1 MEFSASQR
9 QKANSLHGTAG
20 PSNYRDASS
29 LSNPR
34 GTWKNLPTPIAAPSN
49 TRNTRPRPAA
59 SPYDQISNGNSLRTN
74 PNARRT
80 LLDTPARPSL
90 PQEPKHSKL
99 DHAPSSTL
107 AKRITNS
114 SSTNNTRASIRH
126 TGQSDPEVQI
136 IDRPH
141 GMKNGEDLG
150 VPVPRPH
157 PLSSSPDPM
166 NLHPFQTFPSDP
178 QYTDSRKG
186 KGKDSSPTTQPY
198 TAVVSDEVDDIED
211 FSSEAGN
218 SQPSLPPKPQ
228 SQRAAIVTPIPE
240 YIVRDTRKVFEDKV
254 PFLDLRKQNALRGGA
269 GVVKQMKPKK
279 TTKVQHHRVFF
290 VMTHTFN
297 QSVPTSRSQLDHVTT
312 SSTQFTSKEL
322 PRTKDPPLKLPLQ
335 AWAIGFKI
343 FSAENGSEPPVF
355 EYDPKTR
362 RLNVAVPGQ
371 SPSFWF
377 QQTNVFESV
386 IVTNDEERSLKDN
399 VVIQLETAKD
409 CEVCE
414 NGNAIDEFVP
424 GLSRGRGNLTFLFST
439 DEAKGWTQSI
449 YQKLRLRLAEA
460 ASTHSTAR
468 PTGAIWGKVQQFAE
482 MFQQQSRRSSNPR
495 YEPMASTIKNASP
508 VPDVF
513 SSTINSGSCLAPE
526 IKSAN
531 AEAGTSRRRSSR
543 RSAAAVPQTPS
554 ESPPIADPEEL
565 ILVYPPSGPG
575 ALNVMGSDLNRLRPH
590 EFLNDTLIEFGLKLW
605 LADLKEQNPDLA
617 EQIHVFSS
625 FFYKKL
631 NNKKSLDEG
640 YQSVKKWTSR
650 VNIFSKKYIIVPI
663 NENLHWYLAII
674 YEPEYTLLPPL
685 PQKEPSL
692 SQRAKLRRKTA
703 TEPDVITATEPEAVP
718 PQDLPALGT
727 RSEPDAE
734 SASLHATCASTPSIT
749 QDEDMDDISPVEF
762 TQSCSIS
769 GHLPPKLLRVSPSN
783 SISTQGRSAS
793 VGKASGRSISVEAH
807 VDLHL
812 STSSPCLEPMDV
824 DVTVIDID
832 TIPEGTGPKD
842 NLPSSNAS
850 TSTHVSEAPS
860 VPSSKPPSRMGI
872 PAAHFYGTSTR
883 TKGKQ
888 KAVEPVVVPDS
899 EEEDDRNEDEKHE
912 REVDAMLDVQ
922 PSLATSND
930 PLTTWIFTLDS
941 LGSRHPQAQKVLRYW
956 LKAEAKDKQQLD
968 EVRLA
973 EVKLAQVPSQPN
985 FADCGVYLLHFA
997 KTFLANPVHYFNLV
1011 HQSKKIYPAEQRK
1024 LDWNEHVVQ
1033 HSRKDLIE
1041 RIQILS
1047 KEWKASRAA
1056 KEEDAKRKRESESE
1070 ELGQAD
1076 NDSDV
1081 EVDILEDTK
1090 VSESM
1095 LKSKEDRPLKRLR
1108 G

>member
-29 LSNPR
+29 LSNSR
-34 GTWKNLPTPIAAPSN
+34 GTWKNSPTPITAPSN
-49 TRNTRPRPAA
+49 KRNTRLGPAA

-107 AKRITNS
+107 VKRITNS
-114 SSTNNTRASIRH
+114 SSMNNTRASIRH

-178 QYTDSRKG
+178 QYADSRKG

-228 SQRAAIVTPIPE
+228 SQRAAIVAPIPE
-240 YIVRDTRKVFEDKV
+240 YIVRDTRKVFEEKV
-254 PFLDLRKQNALRGGA
+254 PFLDLRKLSGSA
-269 GVVKQMKPKK
+269 GLVKQMKPKK
-279 TTKVQHHRVFF
+279 TIK
-290 VMTHTFN
+290 
-297 QSVPTSRSQLDHVTT
+297 SVPTSRSQLDHITT
-312 SSTQFTSKEL
+312 SSTQFTSKEFA
-322 PRTKDPPLKLPLQ
+322 RTKDPPLKLPLQ

-343 FSAENGSEPPVF
+343 FRAENGSEPPVF

-377 QQTNVFESV
+377 QQTNMFKGVT
-386 IVTNDEERSLKDN
+386 VTNDEEKSLKDN

-409 CEVCE
+409 CEICE
-414 NGNAIDEFVP
+414 NGNPIDEFEP
-424 GLSRGRGNLTFLFST
+424 GLGRGRGNLTFLFST

-449 YQKLRLRLAEA
+449 YQKLRFRLAEA
-460 ASTHSTAR
+460 ASTRSTAR
-468 PTGAIWGKVQQFAE
+468 PTGAIWGNVQQFAE
-482 MFQQQSRRSSNPR
+482 MYQQQSRRSSNSR
-495 YEPMASTIKNASP
+495 HEPMASSIKNASP
-508 VPDVF
+508 APDVF
-513 SSTINSGSCLAPE
+513 SSTINSGSCLAPD

-531 AEAGTSRRRSSR
+531 AGAGTSR
-543 RSAAAVPQTPS
+543 RSAAAVLQTPS

-575 ALNVMGSDLNRLRPH
+575 ALNIMGSDLNRLRPH

-703 TEPDVITATEPEAVP
+703 IEPDVIPATEPEAVP

-749 QDEDMDDISPVEF
+749 QDENMDDISPVEF

-769 GHLPPKLLRVSPSN
+769 NHLPPRLLRVSPSN
-783 SISTQGRSAS
+783 SVSTQGRSAS
-793 VGKASGRSISVEAH
+793 IGKASGRSISVEAH
-807 VDLHL
+807 VDLLL

-850 TSTHVSEAPS
+850 TSTHVSEPPS
-860 VPSSKPPSRMGI
+860 VPSSKPPSRMGGI
-872 PAAHFYGTSTR
+872 PAAHFYGASTK

-899 EEEDDRNEDEKHE
+899 EEEDERDEDEKHE

-922 PSLATSND
+922 PSLATQD

-956 LKAEAKDKQQLD
+956 LKAEAKDKQQFD

-997 KTFLANPVHYFNLV
+997 KTFLSNPVHYFNLI

-1041 RIQILS
+1041 RIQILA

-1056 KEEDAKRKRESESE
+1056 KEEDAKRKRESEE
-1070 ELGQAD
+1070 PGQAD
-1076 NDSDV
+1076 GDSDV
-1081 EVDILEDTK
+1081 EVDILEDLK
-1090 VSESM
+1090 VSQSM
-1095 LKSKEDRPLKRLR
+1095 LKSKEKDRPLKRLR